1 MISWATSYG
10 MGPSSPGHTKAMI
23 NLFIRSIILYLLV
36 FVVIRMTGKRQLRDL
51 QPFDLIV
58 TLLLAEL
65 ASEPAA
71 DASIPL
77 LYLSL
82 IHI

>member
-1 MISWATSYG
+1 
-10 MGPSSPGHTKAMI
+10 MI

-65 ASEPAA
+65 AGPPPT
-71 DASIPL
+71 PL
-77 LYLSL
+77 SRCCMGSCPF
-82 IHI
+82 